1 MKVYGHPMSTCT
13 RKVLTALAEKGEKP
27 EFVTVEIMKGEGKAP
42 DHLAR
47 QPFGRVPAID
57 DDGFQLFESRA
68 IVRYIDETRTDGT
81 KLHGTDPKSR
91 ALVEQWLSVETSEFT
106 PQAMKII
113 YEKFFHPMM
122 GKPSDEA
129 VVAAARTALEKV
141 CTAMETQLGKT
152 EYIAGNGFTMAD
164 IGFMPYIEYLFAAGQ
179 GDILDKF
186 PKTLSWWQRI
196 SARPSW
202 KTATGKA

>member
-13 RKVLTALAEKGEKP
+13 RKVLTTLAEKGEKP
-27 EFVTVEIMKGEGKAP
+27 DFVVVDIMKGEGKTP
-42 DHLAR
+42 DHLGR

-57 DDGFQLFESRA
+57 DDGFKLFESRA
-68 IVRYIDETRTDGT
+68 IIRYIDETRAGT
-81 KLHGTDPKSR
+81 KLHGADAKSR
-91 ALVEQWLSVETSEFT
+91 AAVEQWISVETSEFT

-122 GKPSDEA
+122 GKASDEA
-129 VVAAARTALEKV
+129 VVSAARTALEKV
-141 CTAMETQLGKT
+141 CSTMESQLEKT
-152 EYIAGNGFTMAD
+152 EYIAGNHFSLAD

-179 GDILDKF
+179 GDLFDKF
-186 PKTLSWWQRI
+186 PKTLSWWKRI
-196 SARPSW
+196 SERPSW